1 MTTELAKR
9 QDMLPDTSTWKTMLE
24 MAGTLVESGMLPQT
38 IKTPAAALAIMQK
51 GRELGIPPMY
61 ALSNIGIIN
70 GKPVVGAE
78 VLQAMIYRDHGD
90 HALLIE
96 ESNGERCSIIY
107 RRRNWTAARRLDWTI
122 EEATAA
128 GLTTKGGPWKQ
139 YPAAMLRARC
149 ISAVARAAFADS
161 IGGMYT
167 HEELGAEVDVNE
179 DGEVVI
185 IEQPAPVVRMVKPT
199 EAPRA
204 VKPTEVIQPT
214 PPEEE
219 RARAMVGE
227 EAGQIPRPVLEAEYT
242 RLAQLAVEHGHKD
255 AAKIEKK
262 AAKDLS
268 DDLLS
273 GSVAALQKWEAKL
286 PPVDADEA
294 F

>member
-9 QDMLPDTSTWKTMLE
+9 QDMLPDASTWKTMLE

-149 ISAVARAAFADS
+149 LSAVARAAFADS

-167 HEELGAEVDVNE
+167 HEELGAEVDVV
-179 DGEVVI
+179 DGEIVVV
-185 IEQPAPVVRMVKPT
+185 EQPAPVMRMVKP
-199 EAPRA
+199 AA
-204 VKPTEVIQPT
+204 SDVIQPT

-219 RARAMVGE
+219 RARAMVQDEPTPRQVAE
-227 EAGQIPRPVLEAEYT
+227 ERYKQLSMLAIDQKHPESEKIKSTDGAKLSDKTLAAMIAKLEAW
-242 RLAQLAVEHGHKD
+242 LADQ
-255 AAKIEKK
+255 
-262 AAKDLS
+262 S
-268 DDLLS
+268 
-273 GSVAALQKWEAKL
+273 QT
-286 PPVDADEA
+286 DEA